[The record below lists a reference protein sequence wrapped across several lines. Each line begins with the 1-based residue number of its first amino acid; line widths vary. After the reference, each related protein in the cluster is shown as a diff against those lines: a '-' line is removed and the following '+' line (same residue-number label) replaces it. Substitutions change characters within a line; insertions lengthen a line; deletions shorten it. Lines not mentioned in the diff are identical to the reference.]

1 MPAERSDLD
10 AAAVDYETQIAR
22 CFGITRGD
30 FPPSFDL
37 ILAGMGKDGHT
48 LSLFPHTQ
56 AVGESRRWIVANDVP
71 QQNTRRM
78 TFSAALANRARHVLF
93 VVAGPDKQPALR
105 EVLEGEP
112 NPDVYPSQ
120 LIAGRQ
126 TTWLVDRAAAGA
138 LRQTQFVQWRPIR
151 LAPSILAADF
161 LHLGDQIRAVDAA
174 GADRIHVDVMD
185 GHFVPNISFGPVICK
200 AARKATTKPLEC
212 HLMISEPDRYLDA
225 FADAGADSILVH
237 VEGAA
242 NLHSTLQR
250 IRALGKG
257 VGVVLNPATPASAVR
272 EVLEMIDLVLV
283 MTVNPGFG
291 GQEFIPET
299 LPKIRELREWIDDLN
314 PRCELE
320 VDGGVDPSTAPLVVE
335 AGANV
340 LVAGSAV
347 FGAADGIS
355 AAMTRL
361 NAVSKLG

>member
-1 MPAERSDLD
+1 M
-10 AAAVDYETQIAR
+10 
-22 CFGITRGD
+22 
-30 FPPSFDL
+30 
-37 ILAGMGKDGHT
+37 T
-48 LSLFPHTQ
+48 L
-56 AVGESRRWIVANDVP
+56 
-71 QQNTRRM
+71 
-78 TFSAALANRARHVLF
+78 
-93 VVAGPDKQPALR
+93 
-105 EVLEGEP
+105 
-112 NPDVYPSQ
+112 
-120 LIAGRQ
+120 
-126 TTWLVDRAAAGA
+126 
-138 LRQTQFVQWRPIR
+138 PIR
-151 LAPSILAADF
+151 IAPSILAADYAK
-161 LHLGDQIRAVDAA
+161 LGQEVRDVVAA
-174 GADRIHVDVMD
+174 GADWIHLDIMD

-200 AARKATTKPLEC
+200 AARKATRKPLEC

-242 NLHSTLQR
+242 NLHRTLQR

-257 VGVVLNPATPASAVR
+257 VGVVLNPATPASAIR
-272 EVLEMIDLVLV
+272 EVLEMVDLVLV

-320 VDGGVDPSTAPLVVE
+320 VDGGVDPQTAPLVVE

-361 NAVSKLG
+361 NTASKLG